1 MRPRRAHPV
10 SYPFPAKVMI
20 TKRNTSAPTRTTAS
34 DARTPLFE
42 RLKLP
47 VNFKDVTTQKL
58 GTTYT
63 VVGYVQTDRAQD

>member
-1 MRPRRAHPV
+1 
-10 SYPFPAKVMI
+10 MI

-47 VNFKDVTTQKL
+47 ANFKDVTTQKV
-58 GTTYT
+58 GTIST
-63 VVGYVQTDRAQD
+63 VVGCGQTDRAQD